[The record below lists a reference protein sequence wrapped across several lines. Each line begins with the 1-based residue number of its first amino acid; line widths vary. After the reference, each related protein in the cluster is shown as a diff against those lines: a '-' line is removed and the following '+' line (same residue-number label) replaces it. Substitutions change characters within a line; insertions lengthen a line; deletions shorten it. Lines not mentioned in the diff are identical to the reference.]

1 MLSLYTPFQ
10 KNTFLQLKPFKS
22 VQFFKVVVSL
32 VFRCFQFFHT
42 FNYVVIDSGTTRKRD
57 GSLILVLEHKIV
69 VVKCMFCIICIS
81 CFVDLLTALENK
93 INFLNFFI
101 SSVASALSAQ
111 TGKITEEFSQTRLFF
126 LIYFSFI

>member
-1 MLSLYTPFQ
+1 M
-10 KNTFLQLKPFKS
+10 
-22 VQFFKVVVSL
+22 
-32 VFRCFQFFHT
+32 
-42 FNYVVIDSGTTRKRD
+42 IDSGTTRKRD